1 MSIKDLIISSAVLKN
16 IVFDKKQEEENILLI
31 IGKQEIK
38 IRRVFAEFI
47 SPRISRIRQCD
58 PTIETIDL
66 TGLIYDDKVDQL
78 SQIFTTKL
86 INILNQ
92 LSSGYSIDLDEDMI
106 SNFLL
111 VSVILGNSELYSKI
125 FDKLTKEKDAIQ
137 IDEIVK
143 IIQYFKD
150 YDSISS
156 IVDCNSYIS
165 HIASHFHAINTDK
178 LKQLQ
183 LSSLYLILR
192 DEHLKVK
199 SEDSLLD
206 FIKEVLSSCKFES
219 DEMESEMRKKF
230 FEVVDINEKKI

>member
-1 MSIKDLIISSAVLKN
+1 M
-16 IVFDKKQEEENILLI
+16 
-31 IGKQEIK
+31 
-38 IRRVFAEFI
+38 
-47 SPRISRIRQCD
+47 
-58 PTIETIDL
+58 
-66 TGLIYDDKVDQL
+66 
-78 SQIFTTKL
+78 
-86 INILNQ
+86 NQ
-92 LSSGYSIDLDEDMI
+92 LSSGYSIDLDENMI

-165 HIASHFHAINTDK
+165 HIASHFHAIDTDK

-183 LSSLYLILR
+183 LSTLYLILR

-219 DEMESEMRKKF
+219 SSK
-230 FEVVDINEKKI
+230 